1 MEFVQIP
8 KQINME
14 DENWLEQ
21 LEQSGQ
27 ANDLFKQYQDREL
40 LKRNILGGLNMGNQ
54 YISEMQD
61 LNNVRKPQTQEEIQ
75 AARNGIFNNPALS
88 LQNALS
94 ASAQKTPNGLQ
105 SFAMGY
111 RDNYDNAFRSTNLAN
126 DPNKNWSYRLG
137 EGLGTVGRF
146 IDSPLGRGLIAGGL
160 NAALGY
166 DNSLQEGLQA
176 FSGRQNAVT
185 ADKLYR
191 RQLKDYGYTDD
202 DLANIRG
209 NITTDMYKN
218 LANNLYRTR
227 NLDQNTYIKMKKA
240 YDAQLQMGMLSPEQY
255 QANVDALNNQYINS
269 QVKTMQAG
277 EVQESNQTRNTD
289 SQIGYRNKRL
299 DQYDKQLELIDK
311 KIAQAGSN
319 AAARLALQEKK
330 LQIIENRKN
339 DEQKLKQEAA
349 TDLAEFQ
356 QIYSGKDKNAKE
368 YARNEYI
375 RRYGID
381 PLKKLELY

>member
-1 MEFVQIP
+1 MAFEFVQIP

-27 ANDLFKQYQDREL
+27 ANDLFKQYQDREQ
-40 LKRNILGGLNMGNQ
+40 LKRNILSGLNMGNQ

-75 AARNGIFNNPALS
+75 AARQGIFNNPASS

-111 RDNYDNAFRSTNLAN
+111 RDNYDNAFRPTNLAN

-146 IDSPLGRGLIAGGL
+146 IDSPLGRGLIAAGL
-160 NAALGY
+160 NKALGY
-166 DNSLQEGLQA
+166 DDSAIEGLNA
-176 FSGRQNAVT
+176 FNVRQNAVT

-191 RQLKDYGYTDD
+191 RQLKDYGYTDE

-218 LANNLYRTR
+218 LANNLYRT
-227 NLDQNTYIKMKKA
+227 
-240 YDAQLQMGMLSPEQY
+240 
-255 QANVDALNNQYINS
+255 
-269 QVKTMQAG
+269 
-277 EVQESNQTRNTD
+277 
-289 SQIGYRNKRL
+289 
-299 DQYDKQLELIDK
+299 KQLDV
-311 KIAQAGSN
+311 
-319 AAARLALQEKK
+319 RLA
-330 LQIIENRKN
+330 IAN
-339 DEQKLKQEAA
+339 A
-349 TDLAEFQ
+349 
-356 QIYSGKDKNAKE
+356 KDKNTQAKMILDAFKNNIFSE
-368 YARNEYI
+368 QETILELARN
-375 RRYGID
+375 GID
-381 PLKKLELY
+381 ISQLNPSNETRKTDARVMVDEARAEDIKNPKPKVKVSRADIYHHNDNNGGGKSEKPTKKTETNNVKSGVTKNGTKWKVID